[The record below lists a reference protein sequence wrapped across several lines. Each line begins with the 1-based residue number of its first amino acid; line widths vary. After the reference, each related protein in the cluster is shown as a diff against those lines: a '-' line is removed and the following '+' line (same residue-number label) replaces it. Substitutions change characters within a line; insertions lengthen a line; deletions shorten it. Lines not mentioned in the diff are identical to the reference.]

1 MKPFILIQSR
11 PEDDASDDEYRAF
24 LRYTGLPES
33 RLQRIR
39 LEQSELP
46 AIGLDQVA
54 GIFVGGGPFN
64 YTDPNKSN
72 TQLRVESE
80 MGDLLSRIIEDDFP
94 FLGACYGIGLI
105 VPQLGGTVSRSYGE
119 PVGAVKIEIVDRDPL
134 LEGLPDHF
142 DAFLGHKE
150 GCEILPAQATLLA
163 RSANCPVQMLKV
175 GKNVYAT
182 QFHPEL
188 DSDGLAVRINIYKDH
203 GYFNPEQADAL
214 IDLGYEATVDQPMKI
229 LRNFVRL
236 YG

>member
-39 LEQSELP
+39 LEQRELP
-46 AIGLDQVA
+46 DIDLGQTA

-80 MGDLLSRIIEDDFP
+80 MDSLLSRVIEADFP

-105 VPQLGGTVSRSYGE
+105 VPHLGGTISKEYGE
-119 PVGAVKIEIVDRDPL
+119 PVGAVSIEIVDRDPL
-134 LEGLPDHF
+134 LEGLPDLF

-150 GCEILPAQATLLA
+150 GCEALPAQATLLA
-163 RSANCPVQMLKV
+163 RGANCPVQMLRV
-175 GKNVYAT
+175 GKDVYAT

-188 DSDGLAVRINIYKDH
+188 DSDGLATRIDIYKHH
-203 GYFNPEQADAL
+203 GYFKPEQAEAL
-214 IDLGYEATVDQPMKI
+214 IASGYDASVDQPMKI
-229 LRNFVRL
+229 LRNFVKL